1 MLISITHLQ
10 NFHAMECP
18 ICFDEIVGN
27 INIITTECGH
37 TFHCKCLMHNASVN
51 GFGCP
56 MCRQVMVEE
65 GKDDEDSDSD
75 DEFDGEDSDDDDSDD
90 TGYSQ
95 DIRTDPENLENHLLR
110 GMRWLFQ
117 QNDPVESDVSV
128 SVSGT
133 HHIIP
138 LDGNSLAITPVSM
151 RRVNRR
157 LEEEFNVVEAEEAEA
172 EEEEVAAQEDVADE
186 EVWQHLARHEA
197 ELEQNAMDIINSS
210 RVPYKDLWKAYL
222 HLAEPEL
229 FFSMS
234 FEKANDKIL
243 DKLEPNL
250 NRLAELYM
258 Q

>member
-1 MLISITHLQ
+1 
-10 NFHAMECP
+10 
-18 ICFDEIVGN
+18 
-27 INIITTECGH
+27 
-37 TFHCKCLMHNASVN
+37 
-51 GFGCP
+51 
-56 MCRQVMVEE
+56 MCRQGMVEE
-65 GKDDEDSDSD
+65 GKEEDEDSDG
-75 DEFDGEDSDDDDSDD
+75 DEEEGDDSDDDDD

-117 QNDPVESDVSV
+117 QNDPVESDDVSV
-128 SVSGT
+128 VDVVGT
-133 HHIIP
+133 NIIP
-138 LDGNSLAITPVSM
+138 LDGNSFAITPVSM

-157 LEEEFNVVEAEEAEA
+157 LEEEFNVVEAEEAVA
-172 EEEEVAAQEDVADE
+172 LEEEAAQEEVADE
-186 EVWQHLARHEA
+186 EVWQHLASHEA

-243 DKLEPNL
+243 DKLEPTL
-250 NRLAELYM
+250 NRLGELYM

>member
-1 MLISITHLQ
+1 
-10 NFHAMECP
+10 MECP

-65 GKDDEDSDSD
+65 GKEEDDSDSD
-75 DEFDGEDSDDDDSDD
+75 EEDGEDSDDDDD

-110 GMRWLFQ
+110 GMRWLFEQ
-117 QNDPVESDVSV
+117 HEVAAGAVAV
-128 SVSGT
+128 V
-133 HHIIP
+133 P
-138 LDGNSLAITPVSM
+138 LDGNSFAITPVSM

-157 LEEEFNVVEAEEAEA
+157 LEEEFDVVNEEDVVAE
-172 EEEEVAAQEDVADE
+172 AAQEDVADE

-197 ELEQNAMDIINSS
+197 ELEKNAMTIINES

-243 DKLEPNL
+243 DKLEPTM

>member
-1 MLISITHLQ
+1 
-10 NFHAMECP
+10 
-18 ICFDEIVGN
+18 
-27 INIITTECGH
+27 
-37 TFHCKCLMHNASVN
+37 
-51 GFGCP
+51 
-56 MCRQVMVEE
+56 MCRQGMVEE
-65 GKDDEDSDSD
+65 GKKDEEDEDSDSD
-75 DEFDGEDSDDDDSDD
+75 SDGDDEFGDDDDADS
-90 TGYSQ
+90 GYSQ

-117 QNDPVESDVSV
+117 QHDPVESDDVSV
-128 SVSGT
+128 VAVGSAN
-133 HHIIP
+133 IIP
-138 LDGNSLAITPVSM
+138 LDGNSFAITPVSM

-157 LEEEFNVVEAEEAEA
+157 LEEEFNVVEAEEAVALA
-172 EEEEVAAQEDVADE
+172 EEAVALADASAEEADRVLDLAGE

-197 ELEQNAMDIINSS
+197 ELEQNAMDIMNAS

-243 DKLEPNL
+243 DKLEPTL
-250 NRLAELYM
+250 NRLGELYM

>member
-1 MLISITHLQ
+1 
-10 NFHAMECP
+10 MECP
-18 ICFDEIVGN
+18 ICFDEILGN

-65 GKDDEDSDSD
+65 GKEEDSD
-75 DEFDGEDSDDDDSDD
+75 DEFDGEDDDDDSDD
-90 TGYSQ
+90 TAGYSQ

-117 QNDPVESDVSV
+117 QHEVSEADAEAVSV
-128 SVSGT
+128 VSVAGT
-133 HHIIP
+133 HNIIP
-138 LDGNSLAITPVSM
+138 LDGHSWAITPVSI

-157 LEEEFNVVEAEEAEA
+157 LEEEFNVVEAEAQ
-172 EEEEVAAQEDVADE
+172 EEEEEEEEDDEEVAAQEDVADE

-197 ELEQNAMDIINSS
+197 ELEQNAMEIINAS

-243 DKLEPNL
+243 DKLEPTMT
-250 NRLAELYM
+250 RLAELYM